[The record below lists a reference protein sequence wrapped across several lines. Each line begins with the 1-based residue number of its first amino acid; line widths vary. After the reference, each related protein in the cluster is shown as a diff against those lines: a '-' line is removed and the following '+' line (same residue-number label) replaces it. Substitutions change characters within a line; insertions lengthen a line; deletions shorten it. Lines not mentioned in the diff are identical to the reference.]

1 MNYVNFKKYVNAK
14 LNSLK
19 EDLVRDINI
28 PENTLTYDGVLG
40 SYIINPFSSDMY
52 SFQLVFNNED
62 SLKEFIESI
71 EGDDDTLIDVKVTND
86 GIHNNYIVDG
96 FFNKGILE
104 EIQIA
109 FKNILNGK

>member
-52 SFQLVFNNED
+52 SFQLVFNSED

>member
-1 MNYVNFKKYVNAK
+1 MNYVNFKKYVNTK
-14 LNSLK
+14 LNMLK
-19 EDLVRDINI
+19 EDLVRSVNI

-52 SFQLVFNNED
+52 SFELVFNSED
-62 SLKEFIESI
+62 SLNEFVESI
-71 EGDDDTLIDVKVTND
+71 EGDDTLIDVRVTDD
-86 GIHNNYIVDG
+86 GVHNNYIVDG